1 MRGLCNLLMVAIT
14 AIILQ
19 WLAMAYI
26 WPLDKEMGIV
36 TIVMIYVLAMVIL
49 YRLDKREEE
58 RMFYEDEMEERIGK
72 MEFTNCGV
80 CGKRISYDD
89 NIDDWTYVTIG
100 DREVFVCPDCKED
113 YE

>member
-1 MRGLCNLLMVAIT
+1 MGSTIRSIVNMVIVAIT

-19 WLAMAYI
+19 WLILIYI
-26 WPLDKEMGIV
+26 IPADKLMGILS
-36 TIVMIYVLAMVIL
+36 IIMIYILAATVL
-49 YRLDKREEE
+49 YRLDVAEDR
-58 RMFYEDEMEERIGK
+58 RMFEERIGK

-80 CGKRISYDD
+80 CGKRIRYDD